1 MHFSYSYIFL
11 LHLLVLILK
20 AHAQKHNSLVSTILV
35 FGDSTADPGNNNHI
49 LTTIKS
55 NFKPYGRE
63 FPNHVS
69 TGRFTNGKL
78 AYDFIAKHFGIK
90 EYVPPYLDQS
100 LSIEELKTGVSFAS
114 AGTGIDPLTAQHSNV
129 IPLSKQVE
137 YFKEYQEKIEAAIGK
152 EQTKKLIKESL
163 FIISIGSNDI
173 IANYKLYPFPSENY
187 TVSAYIDFLLQHAHN
202 FLKELL
208 DEGARKIAM
217 AGLPPLGCLPIVI
230 TLNSNDVFSKRNCI
244 DSFNSIARDYNSKLQ
259 NKLNDMQNSFA
270 NLGSRIAYLEAYKST
285 MDIIQD
291 KKLYDFEFVNIGCCG
306 TGLLEFGLACN
317 PMSNICPNSSKYYW
331 WDSVHPTEKAYDIIS
346 KTLFPTIDSIIKN

>member
-202 FLKELL
+202 FLKVCLL
-208 DEGARKIAM
+208 I
-217 AGLPPLGCLPIVI
+217 
-230 TLNSNDVFSKRNCI
+230 
-244 DSFNSIARDYNSKLQ
+244 
-259 NKLNDMQNSFA
+259 
-270 NLGSRIAYLEAYKST
+270 
-285 MDIIQD
+285 
-291 KKLYDFEFVNIGCCG
+291 
-306 TGLLEFGLACN
+306 
-317 PMSNICPNSSKYYW
+317 
-331 WDSVHPTEKAYDIIS
+331 
-346 KTLFPTIDSIIKN
+346 